1 MAQLPEFTRE
11 ILLACCCGS
20 AACSLCCSACP
31 SCRNSTSTRIMY
43 ALMLLMT
50 TVVACIMLSPKVEQ
64 LLEKVPQLC
73 ESTDACKNAVGYLA
87 VYRLLFALTLFFIAF
102 SMMMIGVK
110 SSKDPRSG
118 IQNGCVHVVLICG
131 SCIYILN
138 VIAFDP
144 CFACNEKS
152 LIYGC
157 LLYIC
162 RFWAIKYLLLIGAM
176 VGAFFI
182 PDGASFGQVWMY
194 FGMIGGFLFIVIQLI
209 LIIDFA
215 HSWANNWVEK
225 YEESQSK
232 GWYCA
237 LLSFTL
243 LHYALAIAAVVL
255 FYIFYTQAKG
265 CALQKFFI
273 SFNLIICV
281 ILSVV
286 SVLPKVQEVHPSSGL
301 LQSSAVSLYI
311 MYLTWS
317 AMNNSTNKQCKP
329 SLGLTQE
336 GSKFD
341 SQSIV
346 GLVVWFACVLYS
358 SIRTSSNS
366 QVGKLTMSEKILVK
380 DTGNNASA
388 GGDVETKVWDNEDD
402 GVAYSWSFFHFMFA
416 LASLYVMMTLTNW
429 FQPSD
434 DPKNLI
440 ENNASMWVKMSSSWI
455 CSALYLWTLVA
466 PVALPDRDFS

>member
-1 MAQLPEFTRE
+1 MGAFMSLFSVGS
-11 ILLACCCGS
+11 LACCCGS

-31 SCRNSTSTRIMY
+31 SCRNSTSSRIMY
-43 ALMLLMT
+43 ALMLLLT
-50 TVVACIMLSPKVEQ
+50 TVVACIMLSPKIEQ

-87 VYRLLFALTLFFIAF
+87 VYRLHFALTLFFIAF

-118 IQNGCVHVVLICG
+118 IQNG
-131 SCIYILN
+131 
-138 VIAFDP
+138 
-144 CFACNEKS
+144 
-152 LIYGC
+152 
-157 LLYIC
+157 
-162 RFWAIKYLLLIGAM
+162 FWALKYLVLIGAM

-182 PDGASFGQVWMY
+182 PDGATFGQVWMY
-194 FGMIGGFLFIVIQLI
+194 FGMVGGFLFILIQLI

-215 HSWANNWVEK
+215 HSWANSWVEK
-225 YEESQSK
+225 FEETQSK

-237 LLSFTL
+237 LLTFTM
-243 LHYALAIAAVVL
+243 LHYALAIAGVVL

-265 CALQKFFI
+265 CTLQKFFI

-286 SVLPKVQEVHPSSGL
+286 SILPKVQETQPSSGL
-301 LQSSAVSLYI
+301 LQSSAVTLYI

-317 AMNNSTNKQCKP
+317 AMNNSTSKQCKP

-341 SQSIV
+341 TQSIV
-346 GLVVWFACVLYS
+346 GLVVWFVCVLYS

-380 DTGNNASA
+380 ETGTKSTALVGNEDESA
-388 GGDVETKVWDNEDD
+388 GGDAEAKVWDNEDE

-416 LASLYVMMTLTNW
+416 LSSLYVMMTLTNW

-440 ENNASMWVKMSSSWI
+440 ENNASMWVKMASSWM

-466 PVALPDRDFS
+466 PLALPDRDFS

>member
-1 MAQLPEFTRE
+1 MGALMS
-11 ILLACCCGS
+11 LCSVGSLACCCGS

-31 SCRNSTSTRIMY
+31 SCRNSTSSRIMY
-43 ALMLLMT
+43 ALMLLLT
-50 TVVACIMLSPKVEQ
+50 TIVACIMLSPRIEE
-64 LLEKVPQLC
+64 LLEKVPRLC
-73 ESTDACKNAVGYLA
+73 ESTDVCKSAVGYLA

-110 SSKDPRSG
+110 SSKDPRAG
-118 IQNGCVHVVLICG
+118 IQNG
-131 SCIYILN
+131 
-138 VIAFDP
+138 
-144 CFACNEKS
+144 
-152 LIYGC
+152 
-157 LLYIC
+157 
-162 RFWAIKYLLLIGAM
+162 FWAIKYLVLIGAM

-215 HSWANNWVEK
+215 HSWANSWVEK
-225 YEESQSK
+225 FEETQSK

-237 LLSFTL
+237 LLTFTL

-255 FYIFYTQAKG
+255 FYIFYTQGSDG
-265 CALQKFFI
+265 CTLQKFFI
-273 SFNLIICV
+273 SINLIICV

-286 SVLPKVQEVHPSSGL
+286 SVLPKVQEAQPSSGL
-301 LQSSAVSLYI
+301 LQSSAVTLYI

-317 AMNNSTNKQCKP
+317 AMNNSTSKQCKP
-329 SLGLTQE
+329 SLGVAQE

-346 GLVVWFACVLYS
+346 GLVVWFLCVLYS

-380 DTGNNASA
+380 ETGTNSSA
-388 GGDVETKVWDNEDD
+388 GGDAEAKVWDNEDD

-440 ENNASMWVKMSSSWI
+440 ENTASMWIKMVSSWI

-466 PVALPDRDFS
+466 PLALPDRDFS

>member
-1 MAQLPEFTRE
+1 
-11 ILLACCCGS
+11 
-20 AACSLCCSACP
+20 
-31 SCRNSTSTRIMY
+31 MY
-43 ALMLLMT
+43 ALMLLLT
-50 TVVACIMLSPKVEQ
+50 TIVACIMLSPRIEE
-64 LLEKVPQLC
+64 LLEKVPRLC
-73 ESTDACKNAVGYLA
+73 ESTDVCKSAVGYLA

-110 SSKDPRSG
+110 TSKDPRSG
-118 IQNGCVHVVLICG
+118 IQNGYGLVSCEKLHVVCMKCSSMKWEHLSHLSLCLAKFKWLIFFCP
-131 SCIYILN
+131 SP
-138 VIAFDP
+138 V
-144 CFACNEKS
+144 
-152 LIYGC
+152 
-157 LLYIC
+157 C
-162 RFWAIKYLLLIGAM
+162 RFWALKYLVLIGAM

-182 PDGASFGQVWMY
+182 PNGASFGQVWMY
-194 FGMIGGFLFIVIQLI
+194 FGMIGGFLFILIQLI

-215 HSWANNWVEK
+215 HSWANSWVEK
-225 YEESQSK
+225 FEESQSK

-237 LLSFTL
+237 LLTFTL

-255 FYIFYTQAKG
+255 FYIFYTQAR
-265 CALQKFFI
+265 KFFI
-273 SFNLIICV
+273 SINLIICV

-286 SVLPKVQEVHPSSGL
+286 SVLPKVQEVQPSSGL
-301 LQSSAVSLYI
+301 LQSSAVTLYI

-317 AMNNSTNKQCKP
+317 AMNNSTSKQCKP

-341 SQSIV
+341 TQSIV
-346 GLVVWFACVLYS
+346 GLVVWFVCVLYS

-380 DTGNNASA
+380 ETGTNASA
-388 GGDVETKVWDNEDD
+388 GGDAEAKVWDNEDD

-440 ENNASMWVKMSSSWI
+440 ENNASMWVKMTSTWM

-466 PVALPDRDFS
+466 PLAMPDRDFS

>member
-1 MAQLPEFTRE
+1 
-11 ILLACCCGS
+11 
-20 AACSLCCSACP
+20 
-31 SCRNSTSTRIMY
+31 
-43 ALMLLMT
+43 MLLLT
-50 TVVACIMLSPKVEQ
+50 TIVACIMLSPRIEE
-64 LLEKVPQLC
+64 LLEKVPRLC
-73 ESTDACKNAVGYLA
+73 ESTDVCKSAVGYLA

-118 IQNGCVHVVLICG
+118 IQNG
-131 SCIYILN
+131 
-138 VIAFDP
+138 
-144 CFACNEKS
+144 
-152 LIYGC
+152 
-157 LLYIC
+157 
-162 RFWAIKYLLLIGAM
+162 FWAIKYLVLIGAM

-182 PDGASFGQVWMY
+182 PNGASFGQVWMY
-194 FGMIGGFLFIVIQLI
+194 FGMVGGFLFILIQLI

-215 HSWANNWVEK
+215 HSWANSWVEK
-225 YEESQSK
+225 FEETQSK

-237 LLSFTL
+237 LLTFTL

-255 FYIFYTQAKG
+255 FYIFYTQGDDG
-265 CALQKFFI
+265 CTLQKFFI
-273 SFNLIICV
+273 SINLIICV

-286 SVLPKVQEVHPSSGL
+286 SVLPKVQEAQPSSGL
-301 LQSSAVSLYI
+301 LQSSAVTLYI

-317 AMNNSTNKQCKP
+317 AMNNSTSKQCKP

-346 GLVVWFACVLYS
+346 GLVVWFVCVLYS
-358 SIRTSSNS
+358 SIRTSSHS
-366 QVGKLTMSEKILVK
+366 QVGKLTMSERILVK
-380 DTGNNASA
+380 ETGTKSTALVGSEDSSA
-388 GGDVETKVWDNEDD
+388 GGDAEAKVWDNEDD

-416 LASLYVMMTLTNW
+416 LSSLYVMMTLTNW

-440 ENNASMWVKMSSSWI
+440 ENTASMWVKMVSSWM

-466 PVALPDRDFS
+466 PLALPDREFS

>member
-1 MAQLPEFTRE
+1 MGGL
-11 ILLACCCGS
+11 LSLCSVGSLACCCGS

-43 ALMLLMT
+43 AVMLLLST
-50 TVVACIMLSPKVEQ
+50 IAACIMLSPKIEG

-87 VYRLLFALTLFFIAF
+87 VYRLLFAMTLFFLAF

-110 SSKDPRSG
+110 SSKDPRGG
-118 IQNGCVHVVLICG
+118 IQNG
-131 SCIYILN
+131 
-138 VIAFDP
+138 
-144 CFACNEKS
+144 
-152 LIYGC
+152 
-157 LLYIC
+157 
-162 RFWAIKYLLLIGAM
+162 FWALKFLVLIGAM

-182 PDGASFGQVWMY
+182 PNGALFGEVWMY
-194 FGMIGGFLFIVIQLI
+194 FGMIGGFLFILIQLI

-215 HSWANNWVEK
+215 HSWANSWVEK
-225 YEESQSK
+225 FEETHSK

-237 LLSFTL
+237 LLTFTM
-243 LHYALAIAAVVL
+243 LHYALAIAGVVL
-255 FYIFYTQAKG
+255 FYIFYTQG
-265 CALQKFFI
+265 ESCGLQKFFI
-273 SFNLIICV
+273 SFNLILCV

-286 SVLPKVQEVHPSSGL
+286 SILPKVQECQPSSGL
-301 LQSSAVSLYI
+301 LQSSAVTLYI

-317 AMNNSTNKQCKP
+317 AMNNSTSKDCKP

-341 SQSIV
+341 TQSIV
-346 GLVVWFACVLYS
+346 GLVVWFVCVLYS

-380 DTGNNASA
+380 DTGNNKSSA
-388 GGDVETKVWDNEDD
+388 LVGNEDTSTAGDVEARVWDNEDD

-416 LASLYVMMTLTNW
+416 LATLYVMMTLTNW

-440 ENNASMWVKMSSSWI
+440 ENSASMWIKMVSTWV
-455 CSALYLWTLVA
+455 CATLYLWTLLA
-466 PVALPDRDFS
+466 PIALPDRDFS

>member
-1 MAQLPEFTRE
+1 MGGL
-11 ILLACCCGS
+11 LSLCSVGSLACCCGS

-110 SSKDPRSG
+110 SSKDPRGG
-118 IQNGCVHVVLICG
+118 IQNG
-131 SCIYILN
+131 
-138 VIAFDP
+138 
-144 CFACNEKS
+144 
-152 LIYGC
+152 
-157 LLYIC
+157 
-162 RFWAIKYLLLIGAM
+162 FWAIKYLLLIGAM

-255 FYIFYTQAKG
+255 FYIFYTQGEG

>member
-1 MAQLPEFTRE
+1 MGALMS
-11 ILLACCCGS
+11 LCSVGSLACCCGS

-31 SCRNSTSTRIMY
+31 SCRNSTSSRIMY
-43 ALMLLMT
+43 ALMLLLT
-50 TVVACIMLSPKVEQ
+50 TIVACIMLSPRIEE
-64 LLEKVPQLC
+64 LLEKVPRLC
-73 ESTDACKNAVGYLA
+73 ESTDVCKSAVGYLA

-118 IQNGCVHVVLICG
+118 IQNG
-131 SCIYILN
+131 
-138 VIAFDP
+138 
-144 CFACNEKS
+144 
-152 LIYGC
+152 
-157 LLYIC
+157 
-162 RFWAIKYLLLIGAM
+162 FWAIKYLVLIGAM

-182 PDGASFGQVWMY
+182 PNGASFGQVWMY
-194 FGMIGGFLFIVIQLI
+194 FGMVGGFLFILIQLI

-215 HSWANNWVEK
+215 HSWANSWVEK
-225 YEESQSK
+225 FEETQSK

-237 LLSFTL
+237 LLTFTL

-255 FYIFYTQAKG
+255 FYIFYTQANDG
-265 CALQKFFI
+265 CTLQKFFI
-273 SFNLIICV
+273 SINLIICV

-286 SVLPKVQEVHPSSGL
+286 SVLPKVQEAQPSSGL
-301 LQSSAVSLYI
+301 LQSSAVTLYI

-317 AMNNSTNKQCKP
+317 AMNNSTSKQCKP

-346 GLVVWFACVLYS
+346 GLVVWFVCVLYS
-358 SIRTSSNS
+358 SIRTSSHS
-366 QVGKLTMSEKILVK
+366 QVGKLTMSERILVK
-380 DTGNNASA
+380 ETGTKSTALVGSEDSSA
-388 GGDVETKVWDNEDD
+388 GGDAEAKVWDNEDD

-416 LASLYVMMTLTNW
+416 LSSLYVMMTLTNW

-440 ENNASMWVKMSSSWI
+440 ENTASMWVKMVSSWM

-466 PVALPDRDFS
+466 PLALPDREFS

>member
-1 MAQLPEFTRE
+1 MGALMS
-11 ILLACCCGS
+11 LCSVGSLACCCGS

-31 SCRNSTSTRIMY
+31 SCRNSTSSRIMY
-43 ALMLLMT
+43 ALMLLLT
-50 TVVACIMLSPKVEQ
+50 TIVACIMLSPRIEE
-64 LLEKVPQLC
+64 LLEKVPRLC
-73 ESTDACKNAVGYLA
+73 ESTDVCKSAVGYLA

-110 SSKDPRSG
+110 SSKDPRAG
-118 IQNGCVHVVLICG
+118 IQNG
-131 SCIYILN
+131 
-138 VIAFDP
+138 
-144 CFACNEKS
+144 
-152 LIYGC
+152 
-157 LLYIC
+157 
-162 RFWAIKYLLLIGAM
+162 FWAIKYLVLIGAM

-215 HSWANNWVEK
+215 HSWANSWVEK
-225 YEESQSK
+225 FEESQSK

-237 LLSFTL
+237 LLTFTL

-255 FYIFYTQAKG
+255 FYIFYTQGSDG
-265 CALQKFFI
+265 CTLQKFFI
-273 SFNLIICV
+273 SINLIICV

-286 SVLPKVQEVHPSSGL
+286 SVLPKVQEAQPSSGL
-301 LQSSAVSLYI
+301 LQSSAVTLYI

-317 AMNNSTNKQCKP
+317 AMNNSTSKQCKP
-329 SLGLTQE
+329 SLSLAQE

-346 GLVVWFACVLYS
+346 GLVVWFLCVLYS

-380 DTGNNASA
+380 ETGTKSTALVGSEDSSA
-388 GGDVETKVWDNEDD
+388 GGDAEAKVWDNEDD

-440 ENNASMWVKMSSSWI
+440 ENTASMWVKMVSSWI

-466 PVALPDRDFS
+466 PLALPDRDFS